1 MLTAKRSATSVM
13 RTYRQRFSPL
23 YRTIQP
29 GRFINLPCGQ
39 YTSGEQLG
47 GLSSVFRRLMPTL
60 PIGETRWIMQ
70 VGKGVVNS
78 FVVNIFMHYINR
90 TYGRIPSRSRPI
102 EGSGRWGTP
111 CLSLDEVTTTDGGQD
126 GGQ

>member
-1 MLTAKRSATSVM
+1 MPTINRSATSIM
-13 RTYRQRFSPL
+13 RMFRQRFSPL
-23 YRTIQP
+23 YRTVLP

-70 VGKGVVNS
+70 AGIGVVNS
-78 FVVNIFMHYINR
+78 FVVNICWHYINLA
-90 TYGRIPSRSRPI
+90 YERILSRNRPL
-102 EGSGRWGTP
+102 EGSGSRKGP
-111 CLSLDEVTTTDGGQD
+111 CIAHLD
-126 GGQ
+126 

>member
-1 MLTAKRSATSVM
+1 MPTINRSATSIM
-13 RTYRQRFSPL
+13 RTFRQRFSPL

-70 VGKGVVNS
+70 GGNGVVNR
-78 FVVNIFMHYINR
+78 FVVNIFKHYINR
-90 TYGRIPSRSRPI
+90 SYERLSLRSRPL
-102 EGSGRWGTP
+102 EGSGSRFGP
-111 CLSLDEVTTTDGGQD
+111 GIAHSD
-126 GGQ
+126 